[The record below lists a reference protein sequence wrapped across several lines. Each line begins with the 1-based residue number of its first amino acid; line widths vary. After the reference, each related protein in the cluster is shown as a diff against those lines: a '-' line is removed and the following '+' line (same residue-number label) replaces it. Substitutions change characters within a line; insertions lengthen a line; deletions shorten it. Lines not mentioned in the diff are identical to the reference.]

1 MALSAATIKGTIL
14 AEMAAAATIEDPA
27 KAAIFAEF
35 MSQVLLKV
43 LTQQATVV
51 VGSGSSA
58 GSYSIS

>member
-1 MALSAATIKGTIL
+1 MSLSASAIKATIL

-35 MSQVLLKV
+35 MSQVLYKV
-43 LTQQATVV
+43 LTAQATVV
-51 VGSGSSA
+51 IPGGSSA